1 MIYAYN
7 KFQEIKNN
15 IAPMNKANYKNSIIL
30 LDEEL
35 EIKYFEIKHFEIKHN
50 KQLRDILNKKIEPDI
65 LKNIVISKK
74 NKNCKTTVSISQ
86 KIMSEFRAQIG
97 IFQILK
103 LENEIYILNEFFTNM
118 SLEYKQNI
126 VFKSKNEF
134 RIFEDSE
141 VYIVDNIYAYP
152 KYKLWEYGE
161 DYELKFYSNT

>member
-1 MIYAYN
+1 MSLIYVYN
-7 KFQEIKNN
+7 QFQEIKNN
-15 IAPMNKANYKNSIIL
+15 IAPINKDNYKTSIIL
-30 LDEEL
+30 VDEEL
-35 EIKYFEIKHFEIKHN
+35 EIKHFEIKHN
-50 KQLRDILNKKIEPDI
+50 RNLFDILNQKIEPNI
-65 LKNIVISKK
+65 LKSIVISKK
-74 NKNCKTTVSISQ
+74 NKNYKTTVSISQ

-126 VFKSKNEF
+126 VFKNKNEF

>member
-1 MIYAYN
+1 MIYVYN
-7 KFQEIKNN
+7 KSQEIKNN

-35 EIKYFEIKHFEIKHN
+35 EIKYFEIKHN

-74 NKNCKTTVSISQ
+74 NKNCKTTVSISK
-86 KIMSEFRAQIG
+86 KIMSEFKAQIG
-97 IFQILK
+97 IFKILK
-103 LENEIYILNEFFTNM
+103 LENEIYMLNEFFTNM
-118 SLEYKQNI
+118 SLKYKQNI

-134 RIFEDSE
+134 RIFEDSK

-152 KYKLWEYGE
+152 KYKLWEYNE
-161 DYELKFYSNT
+161 DYELKFYRNT